1 MSLSVRGIIDG
12 EYQKAWRRADCAREL
27 LIRAVRD
34 PSGFYLMVTQQINPK
49 AK

>member
-1 MSLSVRGIIDG
+1 MSLSVRDIMDT
-12 EYQKAWRRADCAREL
+12 ERQKAWRRAACLRAL
-27 LIRAVRD
+27 LVRALRD